1 MFREFRDIAIE
12 GTRFDLAAS
21 VSIDAAF
28 GAIGTSLL
36 GFVLMLQGGL
46 IPERLDI
53 SDLFIVPGNPNSVAV
68 VTLVTARDA
77 FAAAL
82 NIGLFTNAV
91 VQFVIVAF
99 VWFLVIKGINA
110 TGLDNPGGTV
120 RFNSSNK
127 GRISLD
133 RNP

>member
-12 GTRFDLAAS
+12 GTRFDLAAGVS
-21 VSIDAAF
+21 VDAAF
-28 GAIGTSLL
+28 GAIGTSLV
-36 GFVLMLQGGL
+36 GFVLMPQAGL

-77 FAAAL
+77 LAAAL

-99 VWFLVIKGINA
+99 VLFLVIKGINA
-110 TGLDNPGGTV
+110 I
-120 RFNSSNK
+120 
-127 GRISLD
+127 RIRQPRRHSPLQQL
-133 RNP
+133 